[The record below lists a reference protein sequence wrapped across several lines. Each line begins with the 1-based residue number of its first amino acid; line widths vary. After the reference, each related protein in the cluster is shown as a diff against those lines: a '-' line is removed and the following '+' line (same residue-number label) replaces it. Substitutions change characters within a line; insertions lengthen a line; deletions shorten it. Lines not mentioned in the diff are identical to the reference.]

1 MEGKEVYGGTMSK
14 QSVWNMTIDKIILCW
29 YSVCSAKLL
38 FLILPALVGWFF
50 ILLIIALGL
59 DPTR

>member
-1 MEGKEVYGGTMSK
+1 MSERSMSNLK
-14 QSVWNMTIDKIILCW
+14 YV
-29 YSVCSAKLL
+29 L